1 MYPNNKLLNNVVNR
15 FLPIPESVLKGLE
28 PEPKITDFTLIKE
41 LGVGSFGRVLLVQ
54 HNKTQAQYA
63 IKAIDKRNTTNIQ
76 EKPYFR
82 REIEIMY
89 RIHHPNVVKLFG
101 HFEDNTYCYFIMEYI
116 QGGNIYSYVPKN
128 GIRTISTQQ
137 VASIIKD
144 VISAT
149 YFLHNMVPPIIHR
162 DIKPENVLLA
172 SGMQA
177 KLTDFGW
184 SNYMQ
189 GDYKRTTV
197 CGTPIYLAPEMINN
211 TGHDEKVD
219 IWCIGVLLFELMT
232 GVQPW
237 RGTDVNTVKMNIV
250 RLKINWPKNMDRKA
264 GDLISRILRYN
275 PEERISLES
284 MLMHP
289 FFTQFFPN
297 AISCLKRPDNTRY
310 KVFIISKDHPLT
322 WNPVYTNNRP
332 MPVQPQLYN
341 PYSTQTYTQNNY
353 NNLLQKYDSL
363 KKEYNQLR
371 TAGFSTSTLVNLR
384 RELKEKEDKINQLM
398 IQGRGTGGLT
408 QNNTW
413 YNTSYNGNTLQTTY
427 NDLVNEN
434 YDLKN
439 KLNIYKT
446 HFKTQSGPIFLD
458 NDFNNIRNSIT
469 QNNKEQF
476 SQAITQLRTNLD
488 NVTQTNY
495 NAIIM
500 ARNQEIEK
508 WKQQERLR
516 EALTHL
522 ILAEVFG
529 LKELLHQCVVTGGG
543 SLHKGSLH
551 LLGLIQL
558 VGGYVLN
565 DGCTTL
571 GLPRVLL
578 HQQHVNHAVEAGT
591 CGNRILYGHAV
602 RAVSL
607 FQTGENLVEVAVVA
621 IQLVHQED
629 HGLLELLR
637 VAESIHRAY
646 LGTILAVDE
655 DDSLV
660 RHVQGGDGASH
671 EVI

>member
-1 MYPNNKLLNNVVNR
+1 MYPNNKLLNQVVNR
-15 FLPIPESVLKGLE
+15 FLPIPESALKGLE

-116 QGGNIYSYVPKN
+116 PGGNIYSYVPKN
-128 GIRTISTQQ
+128 GMRRISTQQ

-149 YFLHNMVPPIIHR
+149 YFLHNYIPPIIHR

-197 CGTPIYLAPEMINN
+197 CGTPIYLSPEMINN

-237 RGTDVNTVKMNIV
+237 KGTDVNTVKMNIL

-264 GDLISRILRYN
+264 ADLISRILRYN
-275 PEERISLES
+275 PEERISLEN

-297 AISCLKRPDNTRY
+297 AISCLKRPDESIKY
-310 KVFIISKDHPLT
+310 KLFIISKDHPLT
-322 WNPVYTNNRP
+322 WNPIYKGSIITNIT
-332 MPVQPQLYN
+332 MPVKPQLYN

-353 NNLLQKYDSL
+353 NNLLQKYDNL
-363 KKEYNQLR
+363 KKEYNQFS
-371 TAGFSTSTLVNLR
+371 TAGFSNSSLVNLR
-384 RELKEKEDKINQLM
+384 RELKEKENKINQLM
-398 IQGRGTGGLT
+398 IQRNTGGFT
-408 QNNTW
+408 QNNT
-413 YNTSYNGNTLQTTY
+413 YYVTDYNGNTLQTTY

-434 YDLKN
+434 YELKN
-439 KLNIYKT
+439 KLNLYKT
-446 HFKTQSGPIFLD
+446 HFKAQSGPIFLD

-469 QNNKEQF
+469 QNNKEGF

-488 NVTQTNY
+488 NVTQNNY

-516 EALTHL
+516 EEREKQQFSQLIHTYDQNLTL
-522 ILAEVFG
+522 GERENQRLKMR
-529 LKELLHQCVVTGGG
+529 LKELE
-543 SLHKGSLH
+543 
-551 LLGLIQL
+551 
-558 VGGYVLN
+558 GYFV
-565 DGCTTL
+565 
-571 GLPRVLL
+571 
-578 HQQHVNHAVEAGT
+578 
-591 CGNRILYGHAV
+591 
-602 RAVSL
+602 
-607 FQTGENLVEVAVVA
+607 
-621 IQLVHQED
+621 
-629 HGLLELLR
+629 
-637 VAESIHRAY
+637 
-646 LGTILAVDE
+646 
-655 DDSLV
+655 
-660 RHVQGGDGASH
+660 
-671 EVI
+671 

>member
-1 MYPNNKLLNNVVNR
+1 MIPNNKLLNPVVNR

-41 LGVGSFGRVLLVQ
+41 LGVGSFGRVILVQ

-128 GIRTISTQQ
+128 GIRKISTQQ

-149 YFLHNMVPPIIHR
+149 YFLHNMIPPIIHR
-162 DIKPENVLLA
+162 DIKPENVLLG

-189 GDYKRTTV
+189 GEYKRTTV
-197 CGTPIYLAPEMINN
+197 CGTPIYLAPEMISNS
-211 TGHDEKVD
+211 GHDEKVD

-237 RGTDVNTVKMNIV
+237 KGTDVNTVKMNIS
-250 RLKINWPKNMDRKA
+250 RLNINWPKNMDKKA
-264 GDLISRILRYN
+264 RDLISKILKYY
-275 PEERISLES
+275 PYERISLEN

-297 AISCLKRPDNTRY
+297 AISCLKRPDDTKY

-322 WNPVYTNNRP
+322 WNPVFNASNRI
-332 MPVQPQLYN
+332 MRVQPQLIN
-341 PYSTQTYTQNNY
+341 PYSTQTYNQNNY

-363 KKEYNQLR
+363 KKEYQQLR
-371 TAGFSTSTLVNLR
+371 TAGFSTSTLSNLR

-398 IQGRGTGGLT
+398 IGGRNTGGYI
-408 QNNTW
+408 QNNNNFYKTN
-413 YNTSYNGNTLQTTY
+413 YVNNNLQTIY

-439 KLNIYKT
+439 KLNLYKT
-446 HFKTQSGPIFLD
+446 HFKTQSGPVFLD

-469 QNNKEQF
+469 QNNKVEF
-476 SQAITQLRTNLD
+476 SQAINQLKVNLD
-488 NVTQTNY
+488 NVTTYNY
-495 NAIIM
+495 NPIIQ
-500 ARNQEIEK
+500 ARDQEIEK
-508 WKQQERLR
+508 WKQQERMRAEMEKQQFSQLIHNYDQTLTMGER
-516 EALTHL
+516 ENQKLKMR
-522 ILAEVFG
+522 
-529 LKELLHQCVVTGGG
+529 LKELQ
-543 SLHKGSLH
+543 
-551 LLGLIQL
+551 
-558 VGGYVLN
+558 GYFV
-565 DGCTTL
+565 
-571 GLPRVLL
+571 
-578 HQQHVNHAVEAGT
+578 
-591 CGNRILYGHAV
+591 
-602 RAVSL
+602 
-607 FQTGENLVEVAVVA
+607 
-621 IQLVHQED
+621 
-629 HGLLELLR
+629 
-637 VAESIHRAY
+637 
-646 LGTILAVDE
+646 
-655 DDSLV
+655 
-660 RHVQGGDGASH
+660 
-671 EVI
+671 

>member
-1 MYPNNKLLNNVVNR
+1 MIPNNKLLNPVVNR

-41 LGVGSFGRVLLVQ
+41 LGVGSFGRVILVQ

-128 GIRTISTQQ
+128 GIRKISTQQ

-149 YFLHNMVPPIIHR
+149 YFLHNMIPPIIHR
-162 DIKPENVLLA
+162 DIKPENVLLG

-189 GDYKRTTV
+189 GEYKRTTV
-197 CGTPIYLAPEMINN
+197 CGTPIYLAPEMISNS
-211 TGHDEKVD
+211 GHDEKVD

-237 RGTDVNTVKMNIV
+237 KGTDVNTVKMNIS
-250 RLKINWPKNMDRKA
+250 RLNINWPKNMDKKA
-264 GDLISRILRYN
+264 RDLISKILKYY
-275 PEERISLES
+275 PYERISLEN

-297 AISCLKRPDNTRY
+297 AISCLKRPDDTKY

-322 WNPVYTNNRP
+322 WNPVFNASNRV
-332 MPVQPQLYN
+332 MRVQPQLNN
-341 PYSTQTYTQNNY
+341 PYSTQTYNQNNY

-363 KKEYNQLR
+363 KKEYQQLR
-371 TAGFSTSTLVNLR
+371 TAGFSTSTLSNLR
-384 RELKEKEDKINQLM
+384 KELQEKENKINQLM
-398 IQGRGTGGLT
+398 ITGRNTGGYI
-408 QNNTW
+408 QNNNSNW
-413 YNTSYNGNTLQTTY
+413 YKTNYINNNLQTTY

-439 KLNIYKT
+439 KLNLYKT
-446 HFKTQSGPIFLD
+446 HFKTQNGQVFLD

-469 QNNKEQF
+469 QNNKIGF
-476 SQAITQLRTNLD
+476 NQAINQLKTNLD
-488 NVTQTNY
+488 NVTTYNY
-495 NAIIM
+495 NPIIQ
-500 ARNQEIEK
+500 ARDQEIQK
-508 WKQQERLR
+508 WKQQERIRAEIEKQQFSQLINKYDQTLTMGER
-516 EALTHL
+516 ENQKLKMR
-522 ILAEVFG
+522 
-529 LKELLHQCVVTGGG
+529 LKELQ
-543 SLHKGSLH
+543 
-551 LLGLIQL
+551 
-558 VGGYVLN
+558 GYFV
-565 DGCTTL
+565 
-571 GLPRVLL
+571 
-578 HQQHVNHAVEAGT
+578 
-591 CGNRILYGHAV
+591 
-602 RAVSL
+602 
-607 FQTGENLVEVAVVA
+607 
-621 IQLVHQED
+621 
-629 HGLLELLR
+629 
-637 VAESIHRAY
+637 
-646 LGTILAVDE
+646 
-655 DDSLV
+655 
-660 RHVQGGDGASH
+660 
-671 EVI
+671 

>member
-1 MYPNNKLLNNVVNR
+1 MNQNNKLLNPVVNR

-41 LGVGSFGRVLLVQ
+41 LGVGSFGRVILVQ

-128 GIRTISTQQ
+128 GIRKISTQQ

-149 YFLHNMVPPIIHR
+149 YFLHNMIPPIIHR
-162 DIKPENVLLA
+162 DIKPENVLLG

-189 GDYKRTTV
+189 GEYKRTTV
-197 CGTPIYLAPEMINN
+197 CGTPIYLAPEMISNS
-211 TGHDEKVD
+211 GHDEKVD

-237 RGTDVNTVKMNIV
+237 KGTDVNTVKMNIS
-250 RLKINWPKNMDRKA
+250 RLNINWPKNMDKKA
-264 GDLISRILRYN
+264 RDLISKILKYY
-275 PEERISLES
+275 PYERISLEN
-284 MLMHP
+284 MLVHP

-297 AISCLKRPDNTRY
+297 AISCLKRPDDTKY

-322 WNPVYTNNRP
+322 WNPVFNAGNRILR
-332 MPVQPQLYN
+332 VQPQFNN
-341 PYSTQTYTQNNY
+341 PYSTQTYNQTNY

-363 KKEYNQLR
+363 KKEYQQLR

-384 RELKEKEDKINQLM
+384 RELQEKENKINQLM
-398 IQGRGTGGLT
+398 IGGRNTGGYN
-408 QNNTW
+408 QNSNNFYKTN
-413 YNTSYNGNTLQTTY
+413 YVTNNLQTTY
-427 NDLVNEN
+427 NDLVSEN

-439 KLNIYKT
+439 KLNLYKT
-446 HFKTQSGPIFLD
+446 HFKTQSGPVFLD

-469 QNNKEQF
+469 QNNKVGF
-476 SQAITQLRTNLD
+476 SQAINQLKTNLD
-488 NVTQTNY
+488 NVTNY
-495 NAIIM
+495 NYNPIIQ
-500 ARNQEIEK
+500 ARDQEIEK
-508 WKQQERLR
+508 WKQQERIRAEMEKQQFSQLIHKYDQT
-516 EALTHL
+516 LTMGEKENQKL
-522 ILAEVFG
+522 KMR
-529 LKELLHQCVVTGGG
+529 LKELQ
-543 SLHKGSLH
+543 
-551 LLGLIQL
+551 
-558 VGGYVLN
+558 GYFV
-565 DGCTTL
+565 
-571 GLPRVLL
+571 
-578 HQQHVNHAVEAGT
+578 
-591 CGNRILYGHAV
+591 
-602 RAVSL
+602 
-607 FQTGENLVEVAVVA
+607 
-621 IQLVHQED
+621 
-629 HGLLELLR
+629 
-637 VAESIHRAY
+637 
-646 LGTILAVDE
+646 
-655 DDSLV
+655 
-660 RHVQGGDGASH
+660 
-671 EVI
+671 

>member
-1 MYPNNKLLNNVVNR
+1 MFPNNKLLNNVVNR

-116 QGGNIYSYVPKN
+116 PGGNIYSYVPKN

-237 RGTDVNTVKMNIV
+237 RGTDVNTVKMNII

-310 KVFIISKDHPLT
+310 KVFIVSKDHPLT

-332 MPVQPQLYN
+332 IPVQPQLYN
-341 PYSTQTYTQNNY
+341 PYSTQTYNQNNY

-398 IQGRGTGGLT
+398 IQGRGTGGLP
-408 QNNTW
+408 QNNIW

-439 KLNIYKT
+439 KLNLYKT
-446 HFKTQSGPIFLD
+446 HFKTQSSPIFLD

-469 QNNKEQF
+469 QNNKEGF

-516 EALTHL
+516 EEREKQQFSQLIHKYDQTLTL
-522 ILAEVFG
+522 GERENQKLKMR
-529 LKELLHQCVVTGGG
+529 LKELE
-543 SLHKGSLH
+543 
-551 LLGLIQL
+551 
-558 VGGYVLN
+558 GYFV
-565 DGCTTL
+565 
-571 GLPRVLL
+571 
-578 HQQHVNHAVEAGT
+578 
-591 CGNRILYGHAV
+591 
-602 RAVSL
+602 
-607 FQTGENLVEVAVVA
+607 
-621 IQLVHQED
+621 
-629 HGLLELLR
+629 
-637 VAESIHRAY
+637 
-646 LGTILAVDE
+646 
-655 DDSLV
+655 
-660 RHVQGGDGASH
+660 
-671 EVI
+671 

>member
-1 MYPNNKLLNNVVNR
+1 MIPNKKLLNPVVNR

-41 LGVGSFGRVLLVQ
+41 LGVGSFGRVILVQ

-128 GIRTISTQQ
+128 GIRKISTQQ

-149 YFLHNMVPPIIHR
+149 YFLHNMIPPIIHR
-162 DIKPENVLLA
+162 DIKPENVLLG

-189 GDYKRTTV
+189 GEYKRTTV
-197 CGTPIYLAPEMINN
+197 CGTPIYLAPEMISNS
-211 TGHDEKVD
+211 GHDEKVD

-237 RGTDVNTVKMNIV
+237 KGTDVNTVKMNIS
-250 RLKINWPKNMDRKA
+250 RLNINWPKNMDKKA
-264 GDLISRILRYN
+264 RDLISKILKYY
-275 PEERISLES
+275 PYERISLEN
-284 MLMHP
+284 MLVHP

-297 AISCLKRPDNTRY
+297 AISCLKRPDDTKY

-322 WNPVYTNNRP
+322 WNPVFNAGNRILR
-332 MPVQPQLYN
+332 VQPQFNN
-341 PYSTQTYTQNNY
+341 PYSTQTYNQTNY

-363 KKEYNQLR
+363 KKEYQQLR

-384 RELKEKEDKINQLM
+384 RELQEKENKINQLM
-398 IQGRGTGGLT
+398 IGGRNTGGYN
-408 QNNTW
+408 QNSNNFYKTN
-413 YNTSYNGNTLQTTY
+413 YVTNNLQTTY
-427 NDLVNEN
+427 NDLVSEN

-439 KLNIYKT
+439 KLNLYKT
-446 HFKTQSGPIFLD
+446 HFKTQSGPVFLD

-469 QNNKEQF
+469 QNNKVGF
-476 SQAITQLRTNLD
+476 SQAINQLKTNLD
-488 NVTQTNY
+488 NVTNY
-495 NAIIM
+495 NYNPIIQ
-500 ARNQEIEK
+500 ARDQEIEK
-508 WKQQERLR
+508 WKQQERIRAEMEKQQFSQLIHKYDQTLTLGER
-516 EALTHL
+516 ENQKLKMR
-522 ILAEVFG
+522 
-529 LKELLHQCVVTGGG
+529 LKELQ
-543 SLHKGSLH
+543 
-551 LLGLIQL
+551 
-558 VGGYVLN
+558 GYFV
-565 DGCTTL
+565 
-571 GLPRVLL
+571 
-578 HQQHVNHAVEAGT
+578 
-591 CGNRILYGHAV
+591 
-602 RAVSL
+602 
-607 FQTGENLVEVAVVA
+607 
-621 IQLVHQED
+621 
-629 HGLLELLR
+629 
-637 VAESIHRAY
+637 
-646 LGTILAVDE
+646 
-655 DDSLV
+655 
-660 RHVQGGDGASH
+660 
-671 EVI
+671 

>member
-101 HFEDNTYCYFIMEYI
+101 HFEANTYCYFIMEYI

-516 EALTHL
+516 EEREKQQFSQLIHRYDQTLTL
-522 ILAEVFG
+522 GERENQKLKMR
-529 LKELLHQCVVTGGG
+529 LKELQ
-543 SLHKGSLH
+543 
-551 LLGLIQL
+551 
-558 VGGYVLN
+558 GYFV
-565 DGCTTL
+565 
-571 GLPRVLL
+571 
-578 HQQHVNHAVEAGT
+578 
-591 CGNRILYGHAV
+591 
-602 RAVSL
+602 
-607 FQTGENLVEVAVVA
+607 
-621 IQLVHQED
+621 
-629 HGLLELLR
+629 
-637 VAESIHRAY
+637 
-646 LGTILAVDE
+646 
-655 DDSLV
+655 
-660 RHVQGGDGASH
+660 
-671 EVI
+671 

>member
-1 MYPNNKLLNNVVNR
+1 MIPNNKLLNPVVNR

-41 LGVGSFGRVLLVQ
+41 LGVGSFGRVILVQ

-128 GIRTISTQQ
+128 GIRKISTQQ

-149 YFLHNMVPPIIHR
+149 YFLHNMIPPIIHR
-162 DIKPENVLLA
+162 DIKPENVLLG

-189 GDYKRTTV
+189 GEYKRTTV
-197 CGTPIYLAPEMINN
+197 CGTPIYLAPEMISNS
-211 TGHDEKVD
+211 GHDEKVD

-237 RGTDVNTVKMNIV
+237 KGTDVNTVKMNIS
-250 RLKINWPKNMDRKA
+250 RLNINWPKNMDKKA
-264 GDLISRILRYN
+264 RDLISKILKYY
-275 PEERISLES
+275 PYERISLEN

-297 AISCLKRPDNTRY
+297 AISCLKRPDDTKY

-322 WNPVYTNNRP
+322 WNPVFNASNRV
-332 MPVQPQLYN
+332 MRVQPQLNN
-341 PYSTQTYTQNNY
+341 PYSTQTYNQNNY

-363 KKEYNQLR
+363 KKEYQQLR
-371 TAGFSTSTLVNLR
+371 TAGFSTSTLSNLR
-384 RELKEKEDKINQLM
+384 KELQEKENKINQLM
-398 IQGRGTGGLT
+398 ITGRNTGGYI
-408 QNNTW
+408 QNNNSNW
-413 YNTSYNGNTLQTTY
+413 YKTNYINNNLQTTY

-439 KLNIYKT
+439 KLNLYKT
-446 HFKTQSGPIFLD
+446 HFKTQNGQVFLD

-469 QNNKEQF
+469 QNNKIGF
-476 SQAITQLRTNLD
+476 NQAINQLKTNLD
-488 NVTQTNY
+488 NVTTYNY
-495 NAIIM
+495 NPIIQ
-500 ARNQEIEK
+500 ARDQEIQK
-508 WKQQERLR
+508 WKQQERIRAEMEKQQFSQLINKYDQTLTMGER
-516 EALTHL
+516 ENQKLKMR
-522 ILAEVFG
+522 
-529 LKELLHQCVVTGGG
+529 LKELQ
-543 SLHKGSLH
+543 
-551 LLGLIQL
+551 
-558 VGGYVLN
+558 GYFV
-565 DGCTTL
+565 
-571 GLPRVLL
+571 
-578 HQQHVNHAVEAGT
+578 
-591 CGNRILYGHAV
+591 
-602 RAVSL
+602 
-607 FQTGENLVEVAVVA
+607 
-621 IQLVHQED
+621 
-629 HGLLELLR
+629 
-637 VAESIHRAY
+637 
-646 LGTILAVDE
+646 
-655 DDSLV
+655 
-660 RHVQGGDGASH
+660 
-671 EVI
+671 

>member
-1 MYPNNKLLNNVVNR
+1 MNQNNKLLNPVVNR

-41 LGVGSFGRVLLVQ
+41 LGVGSFGRVILVQ

-128 GIRTISTQQ
+128 GIRKISTQQ

-149 YFLHNMVPPIIHR
+149 YFLHNMIPPIIHR
-162 DIKPENVLLA
+162 DIKPENVLLG

-189 GDYKRTTV
+189 GEYKRTTV
-197 CGTPIYLAPEMINN
+197 CGTPIYLAPEMISNS
-211 TGHDEKVD
+211 GHDEKVD

-237 RGTDVNTVKMNIV
+237 KGTDVNTVKMNIS
-250 RLKINWPKNMDRKA
+250 RLNINWPKNMDKKA
-264 GDLISRILRYN
+264 RDLISKILKYY
-275 PEERISLES
+275 PYERISLEN
-284 MLMHP
+284 MLVHP

-297 AISCLKRPDNTRY
+297 AISCLKRPDDTKY

-322 WNPVYTNNRP
+322 WNPVFNAGNRILR
-332 MPVQPQLYN
+332 VQPQFNN
-341 PYSTQTYTQNNY
+341 PYSTQTYNQTNY

-363 KKEYNQLR
+363 KKEYQQLR

-384 RELKEKEDKINQLM
+384 RELQEKENKINQLM
-398 IQGRGTGGLT
+398 IGGRNTGGYN
-408 QNNTW
+408 QNSNNFYKTN
-413 YNTSYNGNTLQTTY
+413 YVTNNLQTTY
-427 NDLVNEN
+427 NDLVSEN

-439 KLNIYKT
+439 KLNLYKT
-446 HFKTQSGPIFLD
+446 HFKTQSGPVFLD

-469 QNNKEQF
+469 QNNKVGF
-476 SQAITQLRTNLD
+476 SQAINQLKTNLD
-488 NVTQTNY
+488 NVTNY
-495 NAIIM
+495 NYNPIIQ
-500 ARNQEIEK
+500 ARDQEIEK
-508 WKQQERLR
+508 WKQQERIRAEMEKQQFSQLIHKYDQNLTLGER
-516 EALTHL
+516 ENQKLKMR
-522 ILAEVFG
+522 
-529 LKELLHQCVVTGGG
+529 LKELQ
-543 SLHKGSLH
+543 
-551 LLGLIQL
+551 
-558 VGGYVLN
+558 GYFV
-565 DGCTTL
+565 
-571 GLPRVLL
+571 
-578 HQQHVNHAVEAGT
+578 
-591 CGNRILYGHAV
+591 
-602 RAVSL
+602 
-607 FQTGENLVEVAVVA
+607 
-621 IQLVHQED
+621 
-629 HGLLELLR
+629 
-637 VAESIHRAY
+637 
-646 LGTILAVDE
+646 
-655 DDSLV
+655 
-660 RHVQGGDGASH
+660 
-671 EVI
+671 

>member
-28 PEPKITDFTLIKE
+28 PEPKITDFNLVKE
-41 LGVGSFGRVLLVQ
+41 LGVGSFGRVVLVQ
-54 HNKTQAQYA
+54 HKVTQAQYA

-516 EALTHL
+516 EEREKQQFSQLIHRYDQTLTL
-522 ILAEVFG
+522 GERENQKLKMR
-529 LKELLHQCVVTGGG
+529 LKELQ
-543 SLHKGSLH
+543 
-551 LLGLIQL
+551 
-558 VGGYVLN
+558 GYFV
-565 DGCTTL
+565 
-571 GLPRVLL
+571 
-578 HQQHVNHAVEAGT
+578 
-591 CGNRILYGHAV
+591 
-602 RAVSL
+602 
-607 FQTGENLVEVAVVA
+607 
-621 IQLVHQED
+621 
-629 HGLLELLR
+629 
-637 VAESIHRAY
+637 
-646 LGTILAVDE
+646 
-655 DDSLV
+655 
-660 RHVQGGDGASH
+660 
-671 EVI
+671 

>member
-1 MYPNNKLLNNVVNR
+1 MIPNNKLLNPVVNR

-41 LGVGSFGRVLLVQ
+41 LGVGSFGRVILVQ

-128 GIRTISTQQ
+128 GIRKISTQQ

-149 YFLHNMVPPIIHR
+149 YFLHNMIPPIIHR
-162 DIKPENVLLA
+162 DIKPENVLLG

-189 GDYKRTTV
+189 GEYKRTTV
-197 CGTPIYLAPEMINN
+197 CGTPIYLAPEMISNS
-211 TGHDEKVD
+211 GHDEKVD

-237 RGTDVNTVKMNIV
+237 KGTDVNTVKMNIS
-250 RLKINWPKNMDRKA
+250 RLNINWPKNMDKKA
-264 GDLISRILRYN
+264 RDLISKILKYY
-275 PEERISLES
+275 PYERISLEN

-297 AISCLKRPDNTRY
+297 AISCLKRPDDTKY

-322 WNPVYTNNRP
+322 WNPVFNASNRV
-332 MPVQPQLYN
+332 MRVQPQLNN
-341 PYSTQTYTQNNY
+341 PYSTQTYNQNNY

-363 KKEYNQLR
+363 KKEYQQLR
-371 TAGFSTSTLVNLR
+371 TAGFSTSTLSNLR
-384 RELKEKEDKINQLM
+384 KELQEKENKINQLM
-398 IQGRGTGGLT
+398 ITGRNTGGYI
-408 QNNTW
+408 QNNNSNW
-413 YNTSYNGNTLQTTY
+413 YKTNYINNNLQTTY

-439 KLNIYKT
+439 KLNLYKT
-446 HFKTQSGPIFLD
+446 HFKTQNGQVFLD

-469 QNNKEQF
+469 QNNKIGF
-476 SQAITQLRTNLD
+476 NQAINQLKTNLD
-488 NVTQTNY
+488 NVTTYNY
-495 NAIIM
+495 NPIIQ
-500 ARNQEIEK
+500 ARDQEIQK
-508 WKQQERLR
+508 WKQQERIRAEMEKQQFSQLINKYDQTLTMGER
-516 EALTHL
+516 ENQKLKMR
-522 ILAEVFG
+522 
-529 LKELLHQCVVTGGG
+529 LKELQEL
-543 SLHKGSLH
+543 KGYY
-551 LLGLIQL
+551 I
-558 VGGYVLN
+558 
-565 DGCTTL
+565 
-571 GLPRVLL
+571 
-578 HQQHVNHAVEAGT
+578 
-591 CGNRILYGHAV
+591 
-602 RAVSL
+602 
-607 FQTGENLVEVAVVA
+607 
-621 IQLVHQED
+621 
-629 HGLLELLR
+629 
-637 VAESIHRAY
+637 
-646 LGTILAVDE
+646 
-655 DDSLV
+655 
-660 RHVQGGDGASH
+660 
-671 EVI
+671 